1 MTSDHIALKGHRIS
15 RTGWAA
21 FLLAW
26 SLGHIVQA
34 QPICSIDIGPD
45 TTICQGGTAT
55 LHGPAGYGVYL
66 WSTGETTP
74 DINVTSAGDY
84 WCQVSYPSGNLVVN
98 GNFSAGN
105 TGFSS
110 EYTYSST
117 SLQNEGIYTV
127 GSNANWYHAQF
138 QGTGNG
144 NFLIGNGG
152 YVSWVNNQQDVW
164 CQTIP
169 CCPGQTYYLG
179 FSARTLSNALPARA
193 VWVMDGVLAQWP
205 DMTFGAYGAG
215 WQPFGTFWTA
225 GPGQTSV
232 SACINI
238 TSADGVGDDFGI
250 DDITISGTIILRD
263 TVHVAVTPLPSV
275 DLGPDL
281 ALCAGDMM
289 DLDASIPGGS
299 YLWQDGGTDPTFH
312 VTSAGNYSVTVT
324 AQNCSNSDQ
333 VSIAYNPLPVVDL
346 GADTMLCAG
355 ENLTLTAFA
364 PGSTYLWQDGS
375 TGATFNVTTSGLYW
389 AEVTRNNCSARDSI
403 VVGYKP
409 MPTVFLGNDTS
420 ICAGASMTLDATV
433 PGATYLWQDGS
444 TAPTLL
450 LSATG
455 VYQVDLDLNGCS
467 VTDAIQV
474 TVKPLPV
481 ADIGLDTTVCPGS
494 SVIFDATTAGATYL
508 WNDGS
513 TGPTLTTDAP
523 GNYSVQVTVNG
534 CSASD
539 AAFLSNFNLQSV
551 SLGQD
556 RTICAGG
563 SVMIGVTVA
572 GATYFW
578 NTGATTDSIAVSS
591 VGTFWVDATL
601 NGCAVRDSI
610 IVSVTPLPVVDL
622 GPDVAVCPGTQA
634 TLDATTPGGN
644 YLWNN
649 GAITP
654 TITVGTGTWSVDV
667 TVNGC
672 TASDAATITNL
683 TPPTV
688 DLGLDQVV
696 CPGASATFDAT
707 TAGATYL
714 WNDGSTGPTLTTDV
728 PGNYSVQVTVNG
740 CSTSDAAD
748 LSNFNL
754 QSVSLGPDR
763 TICAGGSVMIGVTVA
778 GATYFWNTGATTDSI
793 AVSSVGTFWVDATLN
808 GCAVRDSIDVSVT
821 PLPVVDLGP
830 DVAVCPGTQA
840 TLDATTPGGSYLW
853 SNGAITPTITVGT
866 GIWSVD
872 VTVNGCTASDAATI
886 TNLTPPTV
894 DLGLDQVVCP
904 GASATFDATT
914 AGATYL
920 WNDGSTGPT
929 LTTDVPGNYSVQV
942 TVNGC
947 SASDAADLSNFN
959 LQSVSLG
966 PDRTICAGGS
976 VMIGVTVAGATYFW
990 NTGAITD
997 SIAVSSTGTF
1007 WVDATLNGC
1016 AVRDSIDVSVT
1027 PLPVVDLGPDVAVC
1041 PGTQATL
1048 DATTP
1053 GGNYLWN
1060 NGAITPTITVGTGIW
1075 SVDVTVNGC
1084 TASDAATITNLT
1096 PPTVDLG
1103 LDQVVCPG
1111 ASATFD
1117 ATTAGATYLWNDG
1130 STGPTLTTDAPG
1142 NYSVQVTVN
1151 GCSTSDAADLS
1162 NFNLQSVSLG
1172 PDRTICAG
1180 QRVRDDRRNRC
1191 WCNLFLEH
1199 RCHH

>member
-1 MTSDHIALKGHRIS
+1 M
-15 RTGWAA
+15 
-21 FLLAW
+21 LAW

-250 DDITISGTIILRD
+250 DDINISGTIILRD

-534 CSASD
+534 CS
-539 AAFLSNFNLQSV
+539 
-551 SLGQD
+551 
-556 RTICAGG
+556 
-563 SVMIGVTVA
+563 
-572 GATYFW
+572 
-578 NTGATTDSIAVSS
+578 
-591 VGTFWVDATL
+591 
-601 NGCAVRDSI
+601 
-610 IVSVTPLPVVDL
+610 
-622 GPDVAVCPGTQA
+622 
-634 TLDATTPGGN
+634 
-644 YLWNN
+644 
-649 GAITP
+649 
-654 TITVGTGTWSVDV
+654 
-667 TVNGC
+667 
-672 TASDAATITNL
+672 
-683 TPPTV
+683 
-688 DLGLDQVV
+688 
-696 CPGASATFDAT
+696 
-707 TAGATYL
+707 
-714 WNDGSTGPTLTTDV
+714 
-728 PGNYSVQVTVNG
+728 
-740 CSTSDAAD
+740 TSDAAD

-793 AVSSVGTFWVDATLN
+793 AVSSTGTFWVDATLN

-920 WNDGSTGPT
+920 WNDGSTG
-929 LTTDVPGNYSVQV
+929 
-942 TVNGC
+942 
-947 SASDAADLSNFN
+947 
-959 LQSVSLG
+959 
-966 PDRTICAGGS
+966 
-976 VMIGVTVAGATYFW
+976 
-990 NTGAITD
+990 
-997 SIAVSSTGTF
+997 
-1007 WVDATLNGC
+1007 
-1016 AVRDSIDVSVT
+1016 
-1027 PLPVVDLGPDVAVC
+1027 
-1041 PGTQATL
+1041 
-1048 DATTP
+1048 
-1053 GGNYLWN
+1053 
-1060 NGAITPTITVGTGIW
+1060 
-1075 SVDVTVNGC
+1075 
-1084 TASDAATITNLT
+1084 
-1096 PPTVDLG
+1096 
-1103 LDQVVCPG
+1103 
-1111 ASATFD
+1111 
-1117 ATTAGATYLWNDG
+1117 
-1130 STGPTLTTDAPG
+1130 
-1142 NYSVQVTVN
+1142 
-1151 GCSTSDAADLS
+1151 
-1162 NFNLQSVSLG
+1162 
-1172 PDRTICAG
+1172 
-1180 QRVRDDRRNRC
+1180 
-1191 WCNLFLEH
+1191 
-1199 RCHH
+1199 